1 MSNGFQGQ
9 EGQTVPEMTEEVVN
23 GISDRYIELYENITG
38 ERFVKAE
45 GTDISARIEKNITDF
60 LKTL

>member
-1 MSNGFQGQ
+1 
-9 EGQTVPEMTEEVVN
+9 MTEEVVN